1 MLNEEDT
8 IFWKAAIFISRNEIK
23 GDYLEFGVFK
33 GHSFVKA
40 YKAFRRAFNSHT
52 RWESE
57 RDFGTRRKLWKG
69 MRFIAFDS
77 FKGLPE
83 ATGID
88 TKTDLFYGG
97 KYSNS
102 KENFLK
108 YIKGEGIQE
117 GRVEIIQGWFEET
130 LNNKTIGKY
139 NLNHAAIVHIDSDL
153 YESAKTVLDFIG
165 PLLVDGSII
174 IFDNWFTYNGNP
186 NFGEQKAFREWSDF

>member
-1 MLNEEDT
+1 M
-8 IFWKAAIFISRNEIK
+8 
-23 GDYLEFGVFK
+23 
-33 GHSFVKA
+33 
-40 YKAFRRAFNSHT
+40 
-52 RWESE
+52 
-57 RDFGTRRKLWKG
+57 
-69 MRFIAFDS
+69 
-77 FKGLPE
+77 
-83 ATGID
+83 
-88 TKTDLFYGG
+88 
-97 KYSNS
+97 
-102 KENFLK
+102 K

-186 NFGEQKAFREWSDF
+186 NFGEQKAFREWSDFQTDWNISEYQKEGPWRNSFILNKL

>member
-1 MLNEEDT
+1 M
-8 IFWKAAIFISRNEIK
+8 
-23 GDYLEFGVFK
+23 
-33 GHSFVKA
+33 KA

-97 KYSNS
+97 SIQIPKKISLS
-102 KENFLK
+102 ILKARVFRKE
-108 YIKGEGIQE
+108 
-117 GRVEIIQGWFEET
+117 GW
-130 LNNKTIGKY
+130 
-139 NLNHAAIVHIDSDL
+139 
-153 YESAKTVLDFIG
+153 
-165 PLLVDGSII
+165 
-174 IFDNWFTYNGNP
+174 
-186 NFGEQKAFREWSDF
+186 KA